1 MIKLG
6 GVKSDFARGGSAIK
20 FFILLKAVPG
30 VDFRSCGKE

>member
-6 GVKSDFARGGSAIK
+6 GVKSDFVRGGSALK

-30 VDFRSCGKE
+30 VDFGSCGKE